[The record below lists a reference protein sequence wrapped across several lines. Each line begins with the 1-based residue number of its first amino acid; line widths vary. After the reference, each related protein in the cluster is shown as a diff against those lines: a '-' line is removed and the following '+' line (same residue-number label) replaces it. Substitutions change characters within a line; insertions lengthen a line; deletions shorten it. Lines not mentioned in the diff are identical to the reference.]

1 MPQINIVSTS
11 NQIQYSVRRPAPV
24 PPHPHL
30 RPLPTKSP
38 SLSFI
43 LSSSGSEI
51 LSCAKYPSTFS
62 KYLVLSK
69 IDHSLSFDQPK
80 RALFC
85 TKYDGMT
92 DINRKWTNLVRK
104 MLCVWP
110 RHASKHHI
118 SENKYLF
125 MSRERSTL
133 VATPTY
139 VPIHTL
145 LFRVPLPMMKSTMGY
160 TSNNNCAKPSYF
172 PSNSVCQC
180 NQNSKMC

>member
-1 MPQINIVSTS
+1 M
-11 NQIQYSVRRPAPV
+11 RRPAPV
-24 PPHPHL
+24 PPRPHL
-30 RPLPTKSP
+30 RPLQPNLRAYHLSWIPWPRDDIVRQTSLNLLQISCFVKNRPLTVIWSTK
-38 SLSFI
+38 
-43 LSSSGSEI
+43 
-51 LSCAKYPSTFS
+51 KSTFS
-62 KYLVLSK
+62 Y
-69 IDHSLSFDQPK
+69 
-80 RALFC
+80 
-85 TKYDGMT
+85 KYDGMT
-92 DINRKWTNLVRK
+92 DINRIWTNLVRK

-110 RHASKHHI
+110 QHASKHHI

-125 MSRERSTL
+125 ISRERSIL